1 MAAAV
6 VGTGRWTTL
15 DRRRPQAQKP
25 FSLGAAMR
33 AAKSGDLA
41 VVSVVENGPCGRAG
55 VCKGDV
61 VLAVD
66 GERVLSLDQIASCL
80 EIHGARAAITMTL
93 RAAATGAE
101 TEITLNRSAIKSSL
115 DVAEALRQ
123 TAAVPPAPAP
133 YQPNSKPLSESP
145 RRARGAPTED
155 RIQTQT
161 LSGKER
167 PSASSTALQAGKNAT
182 TRTALQDMSNNLS
195 LYAQQPEDMKNSWI
209 VEFAPGSAQ
218 KSAHAKPKCPGKK
231 SSPAKSPFANRVR
244 FGKGDTQHIFSNSS
258 PTHSSTDTAL
268 TVASPSSPPPDHDA
282 AFGGGHAHLRG
293 GGWDL
298 AHVQVCVQGRNPIFA
313 LSPPFSKTHKLTS
326 ILQRIAS
333 HSLSLTYMH
342 TKALP
347 NISPGSM
354 SLQSLSLSPSV
365 VGRSGVGGE
374 SFSYEIQQ
382 MHSLLFKSKYI
393 QKCFNMKYIY
403 LKHTREI

>member
-6 VGTGRWTTL
+6 VGTGRWTTP
-15 DRRRPQAQKP
+15 DGCMPQAQKP

-41 VVSVVENGPCGRAG
+41 VVSVVADGPCGRAG

-123 TAAVPPAPAP
+123 IAAAPPAPSP
-133 YQPNSKPLSESP
+133 YQQNSKPFSESP
-145 RRARGAPTED
+145 RRARGAPTAD

-167 PSASSTALQAGKNAT
+167 LSASSTALQAGKTAT

-209 VEFAPGSAQ
+209 VEFAPGSGAQ
-218 KSAHAKPKCPGKK
+218 KSAHAKPKSPGKK
-231 SSPAKSPFANRVR
+231 SSPAKSPSANRVR

-268 TVASPSSPPPDHDA
+268 IVASPSSPPPDHNA

-347 NISPGSM
+347 NVSPGSM

-393 QKCFNMKYIY
+393 QKRFYIY
-403 LKHTREI
+403 IHI